1 MYHGRGRVSNV
12 RAMDQDATFAPAV
25 ALRVARPVSTM
36 FCGDGDQDGLREDTT
51 TRNPTPDL
59 NSPALGR
66 FFSGAAAAR
75 HLSDCLAGHIENP
88 KRPSASLCGTR
99 SGEAA
104 AVPGD
109 VSDPE
114 SVQRIVE
121 AAREAY
127 GPPEILVNNA
137 GFLQQKRFV
146 DLTVEDFDR
155 MIAVHLRGTFLCTS
169 AVLPDMLSRGSGIIV
184 NVASQLGQIGGIEL
198 CHYSAAKAGIIGL
211 TKSLAREVSAQGVRV
226 NAVAPGPINT
236 ELILGLSEE
245 WQRAKAAELPLGR
258 FGEPAE
264 VAETVAFLVS
274 DGATLYVGQTLGP
287 NSGDVML

>member
-1 MYHGRGRVSNV
+1 MTPERSRIALVTGAGSGIGRAIAERLAEGGERVVVNDLRGESADEV
-12 RAMDQDATFAPAV
+12 VARIRDRGGTAAPA
-25 ALRVARPVSTM
+25 
-36 FCGDGDQDGLREDTT
+36 
-51 TRNPTPDL
+51 
-59 NSPALGR
+59 
-66 FFSGAAAAR
+66 
-75 HLSDCLAGHIENP
+75 
-88 KRPSASLCGTR
+88 
-99 SGEAA
+99 
-104 AVPGD
+104 PGD
-109 VSDPE
+109 VSDAE
-114 SVQRIVE
+114 AVRQIVE

-146 DLTVEDFDR
+146 DLTAEDFDR
-155 MIAVHLRGTFLCTS
+155 MIAVHLRGTFLCTR
-169 AVLPDMLSRGSGIIV
+169 AVLPEMLSRGSGIIV

-245 WQRAKAAELPLGR
+245 WQRAKAAELPLER
-258 FGEPAE
+258 FGEPRE

>member
-1 MYHGRGRVSNV
+1 MTSERSRAVLVTGAGSGIGRAIAEKLAKDGERVVVNDLKGETADEV
-12 RAMDQDATFAPAV
+12 V
-25 ALRVARPVSTM
+25 ALIK
-36 FCGDGDQDGLREDTT
+36 E
-51 TRNPTPDL
+51 
-59 NSPALGR
+59 
-66 FFSGAAAAR
+66 SG
-75 HLSDCLAGHIENP
+75 
-88 KRPSASLCGTR
+88 
-99 SGEAA
+99 GEATA
-104 AVPGD
+104 APGD
-109 VSDPE
+109 VSDPG

-236 ELILGLSEE
+236 ELVLGLSDE
-245 WQRAKAAELPLGR
+245 WRDAKSAELPLGR
-258 FGEPAE
+258 FGEPHE

-274 DGATLYVGQTLGP
+274 DGAALYVGQTLGP

>member
-1 MYHGRGRVSNV
+1 MTPERSRAVLVTGAGSGIGRAIAEKLARNGERVVVNDLNGETADEV
-12 RAMDQDATFAPAV
+12 
-25 ALRVARPVSTM
+25 VARIK
-36 FCGDGDQDGLREDTT
+36 E
-51 TRNPTPDL
+51 
-59 NSPALGR
+59 
-66 FFSGAAAAR
+66 SG
-75 HLSDCLAGHIENP
+75 
-88 KRPSASLCGTR
+88 
-99 SGEAA
+99 GEAA
-104 AVPGD
+104 AAPGD

-114 SVQRIVE
+114 SVRRIME
-121 AAREAY
+121 AVHEAY
-127 GPPEILVNNA
+127 GPPNILVNNA

-169 AVLPDMLSRGSGIIV
+169 AVLSDMLSRGSGIIV

-236 ELILGLSEE
+236 ELVLGLSDE
-245 WQRAKAAELPLGR
+245 WRDAKAAELPLGR
-258 FGEPAE
+258 FGEPWE

-274 DGATLYVGQTLGP
+274 DGAALYVGQTLGP